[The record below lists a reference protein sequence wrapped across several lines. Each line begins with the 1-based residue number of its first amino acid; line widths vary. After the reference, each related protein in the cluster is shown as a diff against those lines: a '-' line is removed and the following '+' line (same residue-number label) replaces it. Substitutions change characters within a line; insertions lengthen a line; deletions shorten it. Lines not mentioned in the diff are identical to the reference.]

1 MKNLYTLLY
10 AFSLILINPWG
21 GSRGE
26 IWTQPKVFVVLLI
39 VLSNLSFLWE
49 ERKLLTFSRQWK
61 VCLILWG
68 VFLTVGAISTLNSP
82 FPERSFWGQD
92 QMGDGWLYWLLI
104 AIFSLSN
111 RLLLKLHPEL
121 FRCQMRGL
129 LIGGAVV
136 AVSVFPQVFNWQ
148 IDYTATSGQ
157 LVANDVLASTIFRG
171 QQPVALFSHRG
182 HAAIVLALTAIICAV
197 AWKRKLISG
206 RTSTLALFLILPA
219 LLFTNTR
226 TAILSLII
234 SLSYLLGRQYYKQ
247 LIPAIAIGLVAIS
260 AMTFTRPLDWN
271 RVSVAQVM
279 SSRSPLWEMAVRGI
293 QKRPLFGWGFNGFGI
308 AYPFVANP
316 NKVPE
321 IVNLGQF
328 SYDCIAPNGQVRTEI
343 IPSYKA
349 HNWILDTAIS
359 TGILGAIASFALW
372 GYCLYCAIV
381 SLNTDLSAV
390 AIGYLTFILPWFE
403 CAQYAQVLWLAL
415 DGSESSFPSPQLSI
429 QQ

>member
-1 MKNLYTLLY
+1 M
-10 AFSLILINPWG
+10 
-21 GSRGE
+21 
-26 IWTQPKVFVVLLI
+26 
-39 VLSNLSFLWE
+39 
-49 ERKLLTFSRQWK
+49 
-61 VCLILWG
+61 
-68 VFLTVGAISTLNSP
+68 GAISTLKSP

-121 FRCQMRGL
+121 FLSQMRGL

-136 AVSVFPQVFNWQ
+136 AVSVFPQVVNWQ
-148 IDYTATSGQ
+148 IDYTATNGQ
-157 LVANDVLASTIFRG
+157 LVGNDVLASTIFRG
-171 QQPVALFSHRG
+171 QQPIALFSHRG
-182 HAAIVLALTAIICAV
+182 HAAIVLTLTAVICAV
-197 AWKRKLISG
+197 GWKRKLISD
-206 RTSTLALFLILPA
+206 RTATLALFLILPA

-226 TAILSLII
+226 TAVLSLII

-247 LIPAIAIGLVAIS
+247 LIPGVFIGLLAIS

-279 SSRSPLWEMAVRGI
+279 SSRSPLWELAVRGI

-308 AYPFVANP
+308 AYPFVAEQN
-316 NKVPE
+316 NTPE

-328 SYDCIAPNGQVRTEI
+328 SYDYIAPNGQVRTEK

-359 TGILGAIASFALW
+359 TGILGAIAAVALW
-372 GYCLYCAIV
+372 GYCLKCAIV

-415 DGSESSFPSPQLSI
+415 DGSESSFPSPKLSI
-429 QQ
+429 LE

>member
-1 MKNLYTLLY
+1 MTQMKNLYTLLY

-61 VCLILWG
+61 ICLILWG

-104 AIFSLSN
+104 SIFSLSN

-121 FRCQMRGL
+121 FLSQMRGL

-136 AVSVFPQVFNWQ
+136 AVSVFPQVVNWQ

-157 LVANDVLASTIFRG
+157 SIAHDVLASTIFRG
-171 QQPVALFSHRG
+171 QQPIALFSHRG
-182 HAAIVLALTAIICAV
+182 HAAIVLTLTAVICAV
-197 AWKRKLISG
+197 GWKWKLIND
-206 RTSTLALFLILPA
+206 RTSTLILFIILPA

-234 SLSYLLGRQYYKQ
+234 ALFYLLGWQYYK
-247 LIPAIAIGLVAIS
+247 LMIAVIALGLVAIS

-279 SSRSPLWEMAVRGI
+279 SSRSPLWELAVRGI

-328 SYDCIAPNGQVRTEI
+328 SYDYLDINGQIRTEK

-359 TGILGAIASFALW
+359 TGILGVIASFALW
-372 GYCLYCAIV
+372 GYCLHCAIV
-381 SLNTDLSAV
+381 SLNTDISAM

-403 CAQYAQVLWLAL
+403 CAQYAQVLWWAL
-415 DGSESSFPSPQLSI
+415 DGSESS
-429 QQ
+429 

>member
-1 MKNLYTLLY
+1 MLRFAGNDTTIFPMKNLYTLLY
-10 AFSLILINPWG
+10 ALSLILINPWG

-39 VLSNLSFLWE
+39 VFSNLSFLWE

-68 VFLTVGAISTLNSP
+68 FFLTVGAISTLNSP

-104 AIFSLSN
+104 SIFSLTN

-121 FRCQMRGL
+121 FLSQMRGL
-129 LIGGAVV
+129 LIGGGVV
-136 AVSVFPQVFNWQ
+136 AISIFPQVVNWQ
-148 IDYTATSGQ
+148 IDYTATNGQ

-171 QQPVALFSHRG
+171 QQPIALFSHRG
-182 HAAIVLALTAIICAV
+182 HAAIVLTLTAVICAV
-197 AWKRKLISG
+197 AWKRKLISD
-206 RTSTLALFLILPA
+206 RTATLALFLILPA

-226 TAILSLII
+226 TAVLSLII
-234 SLSYLLGRQYYKQ
+234 AIFYLLERQYYKQ
-247 LIPAIAIGLVAIS
+247 LIPAIFIGLVAIS

-279 SSRSPLWEMAVRGI
+279 SSRSPLREIAVRGI
-293 QKRPLFGWGFNGFGI
+293 QKRPFFGWGFNGFGI

-321 IVNLGQF
+321 LVNLGQF
-328 SYDCIAPNGQVRTEI
+328 SYDCM
-343 IPSYKA
+343 
-349 HNWILDTAIS
+349 
-359 TGILGAIASFALW
+359 
-372 GYCLYCAIV
+372 
-381 SLNTDLSAV
+381 
-390 AIGYLTFILPWFE
+390 
-403 CAQYAQVLWLAL
+403 
-415 DGSESSFPSPQLSI
+415 
-429 QQ
+429 